1 MGTRIMV
8 MKCRNCGIKCGAVDG
23 FDPPY
28 CCDSCN
34 EEWHIKLEK
43 KLRQYDEDV
52 LSGKRNK

>member
-1 MGTRIMV
+1 MV

-43 KLRQYDEDV
+43 KLRQYDKDV
-52 LSGKRNK
+52 LSDKRNK